1 MELEMELDS
10 EKSSVSDL
18 SPNTVL
24 PHRRCSEVEKRSV
37 NGKLTRKDD
46 ILRVEEGYNEISF
59 RRYRSSSCKNVLSRP
74 VGSEGHMEPKR
85 GSMYQSSREVRRMK
99 EMGSNEGR
107 RKIELSRASDSA
119 FSFRVV
125 NSLHSLDEET
135 MQKRS
140 PASSNLNLKYVRRP
154 CIEPCSSDDFI
165 EICPNLDK
173 REKHSAGV
181 AGRGSIGNPNFR
193 CEQVVGPINDG
204 NELLERDT
212 ALTFQKSLYAKLEM
226 PCSPS
231 SSSSESYLSKGASSK
246 SRFSPMRMMF
256 DPFTKSKSL
265 RSPLSHVPEPSDAKT
280 TGVSYMRRNQT
291 FRKYLF
297 HDFSHT
303 DQKVDFD
310 SQIVKKD
317 HHHSDVAC
325 SPVHLHGR
333 LKLENKH
340 GVPFFE
346 FSLDFPEEV
355 LVAKAWKANNA
366 FNWVYTF
373 HSISSRKKS
382 NAAGWGLTDGNK
394 ESLVVGQMQVS
405 CYFSSKLKDGGNSD
419 NSLVTEFVMYDIARG
434 RQRVS
439 TEDSPDVRPGS
450 SANPGVVGGSHEMD
464 ANCDAVKLKHQP
476 KNAFDRGNFDSSN
489 PYPWASAVLHPDL
502 EIAAIVIQLPFSRRE
517 SLKYKRGD
525 KGSDEMHSNLL
536 NLSVGEQRRKTIRD
550 KENPEKV
557 RLVIPTGNHSLP
569 SGDSRGPSSLL
580 DRWRSGGGCDCGGW
594 DMACP
599 LAVFGNPGIH
609 YAEDKPLL
617 DNQRPLDLFLMGTKE
632 NKPALTMTVLEEGQ
646 YAVDFHAQL
655 STLQAFSICVAAL
668 HGTEATGVAGEER
681 GDQLSHCNSLKML
694 IEEEVKFLVG
704 TVTEE
709 EKRKASMKVE
719 GVRQSY
725 VLNPPFSPISRV

>member
-1 MELEMELDS
+1 MELDS

-37 NGKLTRKDD
+37 KGKLTRKDD
-46 ILRVEEGYNEISF
+46 ILRVKEGYNEISF

-140 PASSNLNLKYVRRP
+140 PASSNLNLK
-154 CIEPCSSDDFI
+154 S
-165 EICPNLDK
+165 

-265 RSPLSHVPEPSDAKT
+265 RSPLSHVPESSDAKT

-333 LKLENKH
+333 LKLEN
-340 GVPFFE
+340 
-346 FSLDFPEEV
+346 
-355 LVAKAWKANNA
+355 
-366 FNWVYTF
+366 
-373 HSISSRKKS
+373 RKKS

-394 ESLVVGQMQVS
+394 KSLVVGQMQVS
-405 CYFSSKLKDGGNSD
+405 CYFSSKLKDGGNFD

-450 SANPGVVGGSHEMD
+450 SANPGLVGGSHEMD
-464 ANCDAVKLKHQP
+464 AN
-476 KNAFDRGNFDSSN
+476 F
-489 PYPWASAVLHPDL
+489 LHPDL

-536 NLSVGEQRRKTIRD
+536 NLSVVCQA
-550 KENPEKV
+550 
-557 RLVIPTGNHSLP
+557 VIAG
-569 SGDSRGPSSLL
+569 GPSSLL
-580 DRWRSGGGCDCGGW
+580 DRWRSSGGCDCGGW

-599 LAVFGNPGIH
+599 LTVFGNPGIH

-694 IEEEVKFLVG
+694 MEEEVKFLVG

>member
-10 EKSSVSDL
+10 EKSSISDL

-46 ILRVEEGYNEISF
+46 ILRVKESFTEISF
-59 RRYRSSSCKNVLSRP
+59 RRYRSSSCKNALSRP
-74 VGSEGHMEPKR
+74 VGSEGYIEPKR

-99 EMGSNEGR
+99 EMGCNEGR
-107 RKIELSRASDSA
+107 RKIELSRASDTS
-119 FSFRVV
+119 FSFRIVD
-125 NSLHSLDEET
+125 SLHCLDEET

-140 PASSNLNLKYVRRP
+140 PASSVSSNLNPKSVRRP
-154 CIEPCSSDDFI
+154 CIEPCSSDDFT

-173 REKHSAGV
+173 RDKHSAGV
-181 AGRGSIGNPNFR
+181 VGSDSIGNPNFK
-193 CEQVVGPINDG
+193 CEQVVGPLNDG

-212 ALTFQKSLYAKLEM
+212 ALTFQKSLSAKVEI

-231 SSSSESYLSKGASSK
+231 SSGSYLSNGASSK

-265 RSPLSHVPEPSDAKT
+265 RSPLGHVPEPGDAKT
-280 TGVSYMRRNQT
+280 TGMSNMRRNQT

-310 SQIVKKD
+310 SQIAQKD
-317 HHHSDVAC
+317 HHHSAVAC

-355 LVAKAWKANNA
+355 LVAKTWKTNNA

-382 NAAGWGLTDGNK
+382 NATGWGLTDGNK

-405 CYFSSKLKDGGNSD
+405 CHLCSKLKDGGDFD
-419 NSLVTEFVMYDIARG
+419 NSMVTEFVMYDIAHARH
-434 RQRVS
+434 RVS
-439 TEDSPDVRPGS
+439 TEDSPDVRPDS
-450 SANPGVVGGSHEMD
+450 SANPGLVGGSHEMGG
-464 ANCDAVKLKHQP
+464 NSDAVKHQP
-476 KNAFDRGNFDSSN
+476 KYAFDRGHFDSSN
-489 PYPWASAVLHPDL
+489 PYPRASAVLHPDL
-502 EIAAIVIQLPFSRRE
+502 EIAAVVIQLPFAKRE

-525 KGSDEMHSNLL
+525 RGSDEMHSNLL
-536 NLSVGEQRRKTIRD
+536 NLSVGEQRRKTIPD
-550 KENPEKV
+550 KENAENVKV
-557 RLVIPTGNHSLP
+557 VIPTGNHSLP
-569 SGDSRGPSSLL
+569 NGDSQGPSSLL

-599 LAVFGNPGIH
+599 LTVFGNPGIQC
-609 YAEDKPLL
+609 AEDEPLL
-617 DNQRPLDLFLMGTKE
+617 DNQQPLELFLMGTKE
-632 NKPALTMTVLEEGQ
+632 NIPALTMTVLEEGQ

-655 STLQAFSICVAAL
+655 STLQAFSICVAIL
-668 HGTEATGVAGEER
+668 HGTEATGVTREER
-681 GDQLSHCNSLKML
+681 GNQLSHCNSLKML
-694 IEEEVKFLVG
+694 IEEEVKFLIE

-709 EKRKASMKVE
+709 EKRKASKKVE
-719 GVRQSY
+719 GIRQSY

>member
-1 MELEMELDS
+1 MTSLKSVRIWTRERNILLELL
-10 EKSSVSDL
+10 
-18 SPNTVL
+18 
-24 PHRRCSEVEKRSV
+24 
-37 NGKLTRKDD
+37 
-46 ILRVEEGYNEISF
+46 EG
-59 RRYRSSSCKNVLSRP
+59 
-74 VGSEGHMEPKR
+74 
-85 GSMYQSSREVRRMK
+85 
-99 EMGSNEGR
+99 
-107 RKIELSRASDSA
+107 D
-119 FSFRVV
+119 
-125 NSLHSLDEET
+125 
-135 MQKRS
+135 
-140 PASSNLNLKYVRRP
+140 
-154 CIEPCSSDDFI
+154 
-165 EICPNLDK
+165 
-173 REKHSAGV
+173 
-181 AGRGSIGNPNFR
+181 SIGNPNFR

-212 ALTFQKSLYAKLEM
+212 ALPFQKSLYAKLEM

-297 HDFSHT
+297 HDFSHA
-303 DQKVDFD
+303 DQ
-310 SQIVKKD
+310 
-317 HHHSDVAC
+317 
-325 SPVHLHGR
+325 
-333 LKLENKH
+333 KLENKH

-405 CYFSSKLKDGGNSD
+405 CYFSSKLKDGGNFD

-450 SANPGVVGGSHEMD
+450 SANPGLVGGSHEMD
-464 ANCDAVKLKHQP
+464 AN
-476 KNAFDRGNFDSSN
+476 F
-489 PYPWASAVLHPDL
+489 LHPDL

-557 RLVIPTGNHSLP
+557 RVVIPTGNHSLP

-599 LAVFGNPGIH
+599 LTVFGNPGIH
-609 YAEDKPLL
+609 YAEDKPLV

-668 HGTEATGVAGEER
+668 HGTDATGVAGEER

>member
-1 MELEMELDS
+1 MELDS

-46 ILRVEEGYNEISF
+46 ILRVKEGYNEISF

-85 GSMYQSSREVRRMK
+85 GSMYQSSREVWRMK

-119 FSFRVV
+119 FSFRVA

-140 PASSNLNLKYVRRP
+140 PANSNLNLKSVRRP

-366 FNWVYTF
+366 FNW
-373 HSISSRKKS
+373 
-382 NAAGWGLTDGNK
+382 
-394 ESLVVGQMQVS
+394 MQVS
-405 CYFSSKLKDGGNSD
+405 CYFSSKLKDGGNFD

-450 SANPGVVGGSHEMD
+450 SANPGLVGGSHEMD

-525 KGSDEMHSNLL
+525 K
-536 NLSVGEQRRKTIRD
+536 
-550 KENPEKV
+550 EKV
-557 RLVIPTGNHSLP
+557 RVVIPTGNHSLP

-599 LAVFGNPGIH
+599 LTVFGNPGIH

-617 DNQRPLDLFLMGTKE
+617 DNQRPLELFLMGTKE

-681 GDQLSHCNSLKML
+681 GDQLSHCNSLKN
-694 IEEEVKFLVG
+694 
-704 TVTEE
+704 
-709 EKRKASMKVE
+709 A
-719 GVRQSY
+719 Y
-725 VLNPPFSPISRV
+725 